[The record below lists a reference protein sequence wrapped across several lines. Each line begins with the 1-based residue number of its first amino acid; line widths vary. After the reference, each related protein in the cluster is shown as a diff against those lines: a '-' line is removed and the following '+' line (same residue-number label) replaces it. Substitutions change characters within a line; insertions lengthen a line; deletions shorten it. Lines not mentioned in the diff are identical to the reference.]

1 MDAFAAFLTP
11 EVTGLAVAVL
21 VAISIAGIL
30 YAVFQPLLSG
40 TKRRDERLS
49 FITARDQSLEQRKK
63 SKDGERRRKSVQDQ
77 LSQFEERQRAKADK
91 QKKLTLRQRLEQA
104 GLTWSPRQFWY
115 FSIASAIV
123 FMIAGYLA
131 SSSLV
136 IALGLAFAGLFGFPK
151 WYIARKRKKRFSA
164 FLDELPNGVDII
176 VRGVKAGL
184 PLSDCIKVV
193 AKEARDPVAFEF
205 QKIVETQVMGVS
217 LSEAVA
223 RLPDRVPLAEANFFA
238 IVVAIQQK
246 AGGGLS
252 EALGNLSKVLRS
264 RKSMQRK
271 ITALS
276 AEAKSSAGIIG
287 SLPVILTGILYLL
300 APDYIML
307 LFTTTAGNIII
318 AGCLFWMFL
327 GIMVMRKMINFD
339 F

>member
-1 MDAFAAFLTP
+1 MDAFEFSFSP
-11 EVTGLAVAVL
+11 QMTGLAVAIL
-21 VAISIAGIL
+21 VAMSMAGLL

-40 TKRRDERLS
+40 SKRQNERLS
-49 FITARDQSLEQRKK
+49 SIKTSVQSLEQRK
-63 SKDGERRRKSVQDQ
+63 SLKDGERRRKSLQDQ
-77 LSQFEERQRAKADK
+77 LSQFEQRQKAKADK
-91 QKKLTLRQRLEQA
+91 QRKLSLRQRMEQA
-104 GLTWSPRQFWY
+104 GLNWGPKQFVF
-115 FSIASAIV
+115 FSFACAL
-123 FMIAGYLA
+123 FFLIAGYLL
-131 SSSLV
+131 SQNLL
-136 IALGLAFAGLFGFPK
+136 ITLALGFTGAFGFPR
-151 WYIARKRKKRFSA
+151 WYISRRRKKRFSA

-184 PLSDCIKVV
+184 PLSDCIKIV
-193 AKEARDPVAFEF
+193 AKEARDPVATEF
-205 QKIVETQVMGVS
+205 QRIVETQVMGVS
-217 LSEAVA
+217 LPEAVS
-223 RLPDRVPLAEANFFA
+223 RLPDRIPLAEANFFA

-252 EALGNLSKVLRS
+252 EALGNLSRVLRS

-271 ITALS
+271 ISALS

-287 SLPVILTGILYLL
+287 SLPLFVTGILYFI